1 MSTPPFDFARDR
13 LSEPTRSSSLDR
25 SGRVRAGMSL
35 SMPLTLEEAL
45 EKAEE
50 ALEEGEF
57 EETVASA
64 DQALALS
71 PGDADALY
79 LKGLGH
85 AGLGELEAADEA
97 LAAVLAKEPQNATV
111 MLDAADV
118 KIREADDPARI
129 EAGLELLRRAERLV
143 RQDEELQQQLEL
155 LRGIALS
162 QLGEHEAAL
171 EAFGKVL
178 QLEPEHGEAQLERAV
193 ALFEL
198 GRFPEAKKAFEKLVR
213 DYPEEAWPFHYL
225 GLLAER
231 RGEDPEPLLAQ
242 ARALDPEEFP
252 PAIHLS
258 AEAFDAAVADAIEK
272 LPEHARPHLANAII
286 SAQPLPSD
294 EDLKEGLSPTILGVF
309 TGTPI
314 DERLALHAAHHET
327 VRITLFQKNL
337 ERFARTREELLEE
350 IRITVLHEVGHLLGL
365 DEDELFDRG
374 LD

>member
-1 MSTPPFDFARDR
+1 
-13 LSEPTRSSSLDR
+13 
-25 SGRVRAGMSL
+25 
-35 SMPLTLEEAL
+35 MPLTLEEAL
-45 EKAEE
+45 DQAEDS
-50 ALEEGEF
+50 LEEGEF
-57 EETVASA
+57 EQAVALA

-71 PGDADALY
+71 PRDTDALY
-79 LKGLGH
+79 LKGLGL
-85 AGLGELEAADEA
+85 AGLGELEGADEA
-97 LAAVLAKEPQNATV
+97 LAAVIAREPQNAMV
-111 MLDAADV
+111 LLDAADV
-118 KIREADDPARI
+118 KIREADEPERI

-143 RQDEELQQQLEL
+143 RRDEEMQQQLEL

-162 QLGEHEAAL
+162 QLGEHQAAVD
-171 EAFGKVL
+171 AFGKVL
-178 QLEPEHGEAQLERAV
+178 QLDPEHGEAQLERAV

-198 GRFPEAKKAFEKLVR
+198 GRLGEAKKAFEKLVR
-213 DYPEEAWPFHYL
+213 DYPEEAWNFHYL

-231 RGEDPEPLLAQ
+231 RGEDPEPFFAQ
-242 ARALDPEEFP
+242 ARALEPEEFP
-252 PAIHLS
+252 APIQLS

-272 LPEHARPHLANAII
+272 LPEHAKPHLANALI

-309 TGTPI
+309 TGTPV
-314 DERLALHAAHHET
+314 DERLSLHAGHHET

-365 DEDELFDRG
+365 DEDELSERG